1 MPAFFVSRLE
11 RSLKT
16 LLLLR
21 HAKSAWPDGVD
32 DHDRPLAER
41 GRRDAPR
48 MGAYMAEVGL
58 EPDFALVSSARR
70 TQETWDLVAPTLG
83 KACPSQTV
91 ASIYEAE
98 PAAILA
104 AIHAAPH
111 ESGTLL
117 VIGHNPGFEDLA
129 ASLAPEGDVDTVAR
143 LRSKYPT
150 AGLAVIRFDGE
161 QWADVAPG
169 GGRLVAF
176 VTPKT
181 LP

>member
-1 MPAFFVSRLE
+1 M
-11 RSLKT
+11 KT

-70 TQETWDLVAPTLG
+70 TQETWALVAPALG

-104 AIHAAPH
+104 AIHAAPQ

-129 ASLAPEGDVDTVAR
+129 ALLAPEGEADTVAR
-143 LRSKYPT
+143 LRTKYPT
-150 AGLAVIRFDGE
+150 AGLAVIRFDSKR
-161 QWADVAPG
+161 WADIAPG
-169 GGRLVAF
+169 AGRLAAF
-176 VTPKT
+176 VAPKT